1 MKKHLIR
8 NFFAMGIVICFA
20 FALPNLG
27 KKEFNVVIDAAHGG
41 KDYGAVYDEYI
52 EKDIAAVIAGK
63 IKTLNNEN
71 KDIKIHFTRTGDE
84 FMSLNE
90 RVEAINKLKP
100 DLVLSLHL
108 NAARNPENSISGME
122 IFVGKDA
129 KHKEKSEQ
137 YAKQLTDKL
146 DGQYTVETKEAP
158 FYMLNKTEAPALLFE
173 MGYITSQSDRNYLT
187 TAEGQDKIAA
197 IVANFLNDLN
207 K

>member
-1 MKKHLIR
+1 
-8 NFFAMGIVICFA
+8 MGIVICFA

-27 KKEFNVVIDAAHGG
+27 EKEFNVVIDAAHGG

-108 NAARNPENSISGME
+108 NAQNPINTSITG
-122 IFVGKDA
+122 
-129 KHKEKSEQ
+129 
-137 YAKQLTDKL
+137 
-146 DGQYTVETKEAP
+146 
-158 FYMLNKTEAPALLFE
+158 
-173 MGYITSQSDRNYLT
+173 
-187 TAEGQDKIAA
+187 
-197 IVANFLNDLN
+197 
-207 K
+207 